1 MRIIIRIV
9 MIGLFINR
17 DHMKKI
23 RDRIKIKD
31 RMRIRNL

>member
-9 MIGLFINR
+9 MIDFFINR
-17 DHMKKI
+17 DRMKKI

-31 RMRIRNL
+31 RIRIRDL